1 MRSDDDAMMALVP
14 TTWLD
19 KNPQY
24 FFFSYFGGVRWGV
37 GWVDLD
43 SLVTLSY

>member
-24 FFFSYFGGVRWGV
+24 YFFPISV
-37 GWVDLD
+37 GWGEVGAGGG
-43 SLVTLSY
+43 